1 MMENKEKKALCLDE
15 MEKAAG
21 GVVVEDE
28 ANKYWIVRQDG
39 TVVAPVQSLED
50 AVEFRKVS
58 EHEHHCDLQVEI
70 QGHVRPGLQLVI
82 RQGNRAAVKAALLL
96 CRKLLPG

>member
-1 MMENKEKKALCLDE
+1 MFQMKSMKKEEKMMENKEKKALSLDE

-50 AVEFRKVS
+50 AVEFAKS
-58 EHEHHCDLQVEI
+58 LSTNTT
-70 QGHVRPGLQLVI
+70 VI
-82 RQGNRAAVKAALLL
+82 SKSKYKDMFGRDFSW
-96 CRKLLPG
+96 

>member
-1 MMENKEKKALCLDE
+1 MMENKEKKALSLDE

-50 AVEFRKVS
+50 AVEFAKS
-58 EHEHHCDLQVEI
+58 LSTNTT
-70 QGHVRPGLQLVI
+70 VI
-82 RQGNRAAVKAALLL
+82 SKSKYKDMFGRDFSW
-96 CRKLLPG
+96 

>member
-1 MMENKEKKALCLDE
+1 MENKEKKALSLDE
-15 MEKAAG
+15 MENAAG

-50 AVEFRKVS
+50 AVEFAKS
-58 EHEHHCDLQVEI
+58 LSTNTT
-70 QGHVRPGLQLVI
+70 VI
-82 RQGNRAAVKAALLL
+82 SKSKYKDMFGRDFNILNNDGTDT
-96 CRKLLPG
+96 

>member
-1 MMENKEKKALCLDE
+1 MFQMKSMKKEETMMENKEKKALSQDE

-50 AVEFRKVS
+50 AVEFAKS
-58 EHEHHCDLQVEI
+58 LSTNTT
-70 QGHVRPGLQLVI
+70 VI
-82 RQGNRAAVKAALLL
+82 SKSKYKDMFGRDFSW
-96 CRKLLPG
+96 